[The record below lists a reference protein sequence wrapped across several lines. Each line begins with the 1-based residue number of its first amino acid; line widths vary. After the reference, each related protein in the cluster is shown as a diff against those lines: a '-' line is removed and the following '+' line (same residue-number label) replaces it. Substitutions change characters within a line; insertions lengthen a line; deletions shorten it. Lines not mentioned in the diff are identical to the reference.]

1 MVKGAISKIK
11 ISLTGSSRPIE
22 LNMQRSTHVNSSVE
36 KWLEGGGGGGKPT
49 ATRKDGILPQ
59 SLVQRFLA
67 KFPVDDALCSE
78 SSGHATDATIR
89 SWVKCKINLQAFS
102 SPSGDLHF

>member
-11 ISLTGSSRPIE
+11 ISLTRSSRPIE
-22 LNMQRSTHVNSSVE
+22 FNMQRSTHVNSSVE
-36 KWLEGGGGGGKPT
+36 KWWGGGRGGGKPT
-49 ATRKDGILPQ
+49 ATRKDRILPQ

-89 SWVKCKINLQAFS
+89 IWVKCKINLQAFS